1 MVWIFLIG
9 VVMMKVAYIFRNDMS
24 ATFQLATMILPQL
37 EQDNH
42 GVEVVGMMFFDD
54 NVYSLSAENKIGKRL
69 SVVAKRKN
77 ILLMICDQ
85 CALRRGMASGDFSQC
100 GSGEVKAKNTV
111 DGVIAGCFP
120 QLYGALGGNMPDQ
133 IITL

>member
-1 MVWIFLIG
+1 
-9 VVMMKVAYIFRNDMS
+9 MMKVAYIFRNDMS

-69 SVVAKRKN
+69 SVVANRKN

-85 CALRRGMASGDFSQC
+85 CALRRDMASGDFSQC

>member
-1 MVWIFLIG
+1 
-9 VVMMKVAYIFRNDMS
+9 MMKIAYIFRNDMS

-42 GVEVVGMMFFDD
+42 GVDVVGMMFFDD
-54 NVYSLSAENKIGKRL
+54 NVYSLSAENEIGKRL
-69 SVVAKRKN
+69 SAVASRKN

-111 DGVIAGCFP
+111 DGVVAGCFP

>member
-1 MVWIFLIG
+1 
-9 VVMMKVAYIFRNDMS
+9 MKVAYIFRNDMS

-37 EQDNH
+37 EQGNH

-54 NVYSLSAENKIGKRL
+54 NVYSLSSESEIGQRL
-69 SVVAKRKN
+69 STVAEKQN

-85 CALRRGMASGDFSQC
+85 CALRRGMATGDFSQC

-111 DGVIAGCFP
+111 NGVIAGCFP
-120 QLYGALGGNMPDQ
+120 QLYSALAGNMPDQ
-133 IITL
+133 VITL

>member
-1 MVWIFLIG
+1 
-9 VVMMKVAYIFRNDMS
+9 MKVAYIFRNDMS

-37 EQDNH
+37 EEGSH

-54 NVYSLSAENKIGKRL
+54 NVYSLSSNNEIGQRL
-69 SVVAKRKN
+69 SAIAEQQN

-85 CALRRGMASGDFSQC
+85 CALRRGMATGDFSQC
-100 GSGEVKAKNTV
+100 GSGDVKVKNTV
-111 DGVIAGCFP
+111 NGVVAGCFP
-120 QLYGALGGNMPDQ
+120 QLYGALAGNMPDQ

>member
-54 NVYSLSAENKIGKRL
+54 NVYSLSAENEIGKRL
-69 SVVAKRKN
+69 SVVSNRKN
-77 ILLMICDQ
+77 I
-85 CALRRGMASGDFSQC
+85 
-100 GSGEVKAKNTV
+100 
-111 DGVIAGCFP
+111 
-120 QLYGALGGNMPDQ
+120 Y
-133 IITL
+133 

>member
-1 MVWIFLIG
+1 
-9 VVMMKVAYIFRNDMS
+9 MKVAYIFRNDMS
-24 ATFQLATMILPQL
+24 ATFQLASMILPQL

-42 GVEVVGMMFFDD
+42 GVDVAGMMFFDD
-54 NVYSLSAENKIGKRL
+54 NVYSLSAGNEIGQRL
-69 SVVAKRKN
+69 SIVAKKNN

-85 CALRRGMASGDFSQC
+85 CALRRGMATGDFSQC
-100 GSGEVKAKNTV
+100 GTGEVAAKNTV

-120 QLYGALGGNMPDQ
+120 QLYGALSANMPDQ

>member
-1 MVWIFLIG
+1 
-9 VVMMKVAYIFRNDMS
+9 MKVAYIFRNDMS

-37 EQDNH
+37 EQGNH

-54 NVYSLSAENKIGKRL
+54 NVYSLSSESEIGQRL
-69 SVVAKRKN
+69 SAVAEKQN

-85 CALRRGMASGDFSQC
+85 CALRRGMATGDFSQC

-111 DGVIAGCFP
+111 NGVIAGCFP
-120 QLYGALGGNMPDQ
+120 QLYGA
-133 IITL
+133 

>member
-1 MVWIFLIG
+1 
-9 VVMMKVAYIFRNDMS
+9 MKVAYIFRNDMS

-37 EQDNH
+37 EQGNH

-54 NVYSLSAENKIGKRL
+54 NVYSLSSESEIGQRL
-69 SVVAKRKN
+69 SAVAEKQN

-85 CALRRGMASGDFSQC
+85 CALRRGMATGDFSQC

-111 DGVIAGCFP
+111 NGVIAGCFP
-120 QLYGALGGNMPDQ
+120 QLYSALASNMPDQ
-133 IITL
+133 VITL

>member
-1 MVWIFLIG
+1 
-9 VVMMKVAYIFRNDMS
+9 MMKVAYIFRNDMS

-54 NVYSLSAENKIGKRL
+54 NVYSLSAENKIGERL

-111 DGVIAGCFP
+111 DGGIAGCFP

>member
-1 MVWIFLIG
+1 
-9 VVMMKVAYIFRNDMS
+9 MKVAYIFRNDMS

-37 EQDNH
+37 EQGNH

-54 NVYSLSAENKIGKRL
+54 NVYSLSSESEIGQRL
-69 SVVAKRKN
+69 SAVAEKQN

-85 CALRRGMASGDFSQC
+85 CALRRGMATGDFSQC

-111 DGVIAGCFP
+111 NGVIAGCFP
-120 QLYGALGGNMPDQ
+120 QLYSALAGNMHDQ
-133 IITL
+133 VITL

>member
-1 MVWIFLIG
+1 
-9 VVMMKVAYIFRNDMS
+9 MKVAYIFRNDMS

-54 NVYSLSAENKIGKRL
+54 NVYSLSAENEIGKRL
-69 SVVAKRKN
+69 SVVANRKS

-120 QLYGALGGNMPDQ
+120 QLYGALSGNMPDQ
-133 IITL
+133 TITL

>member
-1 MVWIFLIG
+1 
-9 VVMMKVAYIFRNDMS
+9 MKVAYIFRNDMS

-37 EQDNH
+37 EQENH

-54 NVYSLSAENKIGKRL
+54 NVYSLSSESEIGQRL
-69 SVVAKRKN
+69 SAVAEKQN

-85 CALRRGMASGDFSQC
+85 CALRRGMATGDFSQC

-111 DGVIAGCFP
+111 KGVIAGCFP
-120 QLYGALGGNMPDQ
+120 QLYSALAGNMPDQ
-133 IITL
+133 VITL

>member
-1 MVWIFLIG
+1 
-9 VVMMKVAYIFRNDMS
+9 MKVAYIFRNDMS

-37 EQDNH
+37 EQGNH

-54 NVYSLSAENKIGKRL
+54 NVYSLGSENEIGKRL
-69 SVVAKRKN
+69 SALAKKEN

-85 CALRRGMASGDFSQC
+85 CALRRGMASGEFSQC
-100 GSGEVKAKNTV
+100 GSGSVRAINTV
-111 DGVIAGCFP
+111 DGVVAGCFP
-120 QLYGALGGNMPDQ
+120 QLYSALSGNMPDQ

>member
-1 MVWIFLIG
+1 MI
-9 VVMMKVAYIFRNDMS
+9 VAYIFRNDMS

-37 EQDNH
+37 EQGNH
-42 GVEVVGMMFFDD
+42 GVEVVGMIFFDD
-54 NVYSLSAENKIGKRL
+54 NVYSLSSNNEIGKRL
-69 SVVAKRKN
+69 SNVAKDQN

-85 CALRRGMASGDFSQC
+85 CALRRGMATGEFSQC

-120 QLYGALGGNMPDQ
+120 QLYSALAGNLPDQ
-133 IITL
+133 VITL